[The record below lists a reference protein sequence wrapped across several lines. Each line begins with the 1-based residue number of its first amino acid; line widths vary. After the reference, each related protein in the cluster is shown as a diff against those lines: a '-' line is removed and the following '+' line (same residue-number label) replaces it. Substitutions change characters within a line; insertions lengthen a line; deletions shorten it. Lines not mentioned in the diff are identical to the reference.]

1 MPNEVYIPPN
11 TVSPSELDGLPLE
24 DERKFRSYSCEL
36 IMDAGIL
43 LKMPVV
49 TMATAQSILHRFY
62 FRKSFLKCEILTV
75 ATACLFLAGKIEEN
89 PRKLKDV
96 ISVFDYVNKTKK
108 LNYQRPIPVLD
119 LNSFVFTD
127 LKTEIIDA
135 ERFILKELGFSTDK
149 ISQLNAHKYI
159 YFYLKLLKGSKQLAQ
174 KSWNYVNDAYRTVVV
189 VCFPPNVIACSAIY
203 LAARMIDF
211 PLPSNIEW
219 WKIFGVK
226 FEDI

>member
-1 MPNEVYIPPN
+1 MEFACYSNSVHSSCPE
-11 TVSPSELDGLPLE
+11 SESQLKPGLKDLMRGYDG
-24 DERKFRSYSCEL
+24 
-36 IMDAGIL
+36 
-43 LKMPVV
+43 
-49 TMATAQSILHRFY
+49 FY

-96 ISVFDYVNKTKK
+96 ISVFDYVNKMKK

-159 YFYLKLLKGSKQLAQ
+159 YFYLKLLKGSKQLA
-174 KSWNYVNDAYRTVVV
+174 
-189 VCFPPNVIACSAIY
+189 
-203 LAARMIDF
+203 
-211 PLPSNIEW
+211 
-219 WKIFGVK
+219 
-226 FEDI
+226 